1 MCWSIGSLSPSELQR
16 TLRDLRIHA
25 FTPSSFHPNPFLKNL
40 TMEKRKLNVAVLM
53 GGKSAEHEVSLSSG
67 RMVLKSLDRTKYN
80 VKPIILT
87 RAGQWLIPTDYLSI
101 GGASSGDDEMPSPLV
116 IQPLNTGSALQQT
129 TDDAVDVVFLALHG
143 AYGEDGTIQGLLELS
158 DIPYTG
164 SGVLSSALAMHK
176 IRSLQIFEQV
186 GLPVANYRAFDCW
199 KWAENRESLTHEIAR
214 ELGYPCVV
222 LPVEQ
227 GSSVGVT
234 IAHDAARLAEG
245 IDRALSFGNE
255 VLVEEYIA
263 GEEVTCGV
271 LGNLPGLEP
280 IALAPTHIIPKENE
294 FFDYEAKYTPGATEE
309 VTPPRLPQEL
319 IRAIQAVAV
328 TAHKALGCIGLSRS
342 DMRIREGVV
351 YILET
356 NTLPGMTPT
365 SLFPQAAAAAGMT
378 FSDVLDRLI
387 ELAVAFHEVKRKK
400 VTRE

>member
-1 MCWSIGSLSPSELQR
+1 
-16 TLRDLRIHA
+16 
-25 FTPSSFHPNPFLKNL
+25 
-40 TMEKRKLNVAVLM
+40 MEKRKLTVAVLM
-53 GGKSAEHEVSLSSG
+53 GGKTTEHEVSLSSG
-67 RMVLKSLDRTKYN
+67 RMVLKSLDRTKYTI
-80 VKPIILT
+80 KPITIT
-87 RAGQWLIPTDYLSI
+87 REGQWLIPTGYLSLQ
-101 GGASSGDDEMPSPLV
+101 GASDGDDEMPSSQA
-116 IQPLNTGSALQQT
+116 IQPLNTGSALQRT
-129 TDDAVDVVFLALHG
+129 SEEGFDVVFLALHG

-164 SGVLSSALAMHK
+164 SGVLASALAMHK

-186 GLPVANYRAFDCW
+186 GLSVANYRAFDCW
-199 KWAENRESLTHEIAR
+199 QWAQHREALIHEIGK

-234 IAHDAARLAEG
+234 IAHDATQLG
-245 IDRALSFGNE
+245 DGVDRALGYGNE

-280 IALAPTHIIPKENE
+280 TALAPTHIIPKQTE

-309 VTPPRLPQEL
+309 VTPPRLPQEV
-319 IRAIQAVAV
+319 IAAIQRVAV
-328 TAHKALGCIGLSRS
+328 TAHKALGCVGLSRS
-342 DMRIREGVV
+342 DMRIRDGVV

-365 SLFPQAAAAAGMT
+365 SLFPQAAAAAGIT
-378 FSDVLDRLI
+378 FSQVLDRLI
-387 ELAVAFHEVKRKK
+387 ELAVAYHEVKRKK